1 MTSKFHTATPEELTS
16 SDAKWLAAKL
26 RHLAR
31 LVRDADPMA
40 LDMAR
45 DLLAKDGRDI
55 TRRARVRLVD
65 GALLWQDPGWMV
77 RFWVDV
83 FAESFVA
90 SGAENYIAADFK
102 VAGEAKWTFAVVLQ
116 RCAGLTPDQ
125 RRLRAEKE
133 RDEALAKL
141 AMAEQEIARLKSAR

>member
-1 MTSKFHTATPEELTS
+1 VTTKFHTATPEELTS
-16 SDAKWLAAKL
+16 NDAKWLAVKL

-31 LVRDADPMA
+31 LVRDGDPKA
-40 LDMAR
+40 HDMAR
-45 DLLAKDGRDI
+45 DLLAKNGRDI

-65 GALLWQDPGWMV
+65 GALLWKDAGWMI
-77 RFWVDV
+77 RFWVEV

-90 SGAENYIAADFK
+90 SGAENYLAADFK
-102 VAGEAKWTFAVVLQ
+102 VAGEAEPTFAVVLQ
-116 RCAGLTPDQ
+116 RCAGLTLDQ

-141 AMAEQEIARLKSAR
+141 AKAEREIARLKATR